1 MSYTCNLE
9 NALIVGASTIS
20 IGLLSSGLL
29 LTINENQIEYSRQ
42 KHNLKLKKYD
52 RVEIDLLQYNIDL
65 NDATQNEKIFFASDL
80 QRAYEDEL
88 EPTIAHIYRSKQLN
102 QTLPY
107 EQY

>member
-65 NDATQNEKIFFASDL
+65 NDATQNEKQYSVL
-80 QRAYEDEL
+80 HN
-88 EPTIAHIYRSKQLN
+88 TIAGSVITCFLYLAFVACKKIH
-102 QTLPY
+102 
-107 EQY
+107 